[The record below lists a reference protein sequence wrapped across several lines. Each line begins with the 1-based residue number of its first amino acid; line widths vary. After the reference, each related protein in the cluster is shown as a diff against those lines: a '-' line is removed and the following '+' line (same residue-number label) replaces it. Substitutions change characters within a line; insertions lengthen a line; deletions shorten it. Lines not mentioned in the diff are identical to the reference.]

1 MPWQSGYTS
10 MDNNPIWFN
19 DPMGDKVKAKLD
31 RSMRK
36 ELGITRKEAKSYTPE
51 MIKNV
56 FQKEYGINVKTE
68 NGWLM
73 SDGDVDAGQEVS
85 SDARAMWLKELDPN
99 VKSKHSFKFVN
110 NSNAVD
116 LGYNVAKGTGTVS
129 VIDLGDFN
137 SDFSSK
143 GDKYWNV
150 PNRSWNLGR
159 VLEHEFLAHGVMGL
173 DDDYP
178 KSRSFQSSLQWEF
191 DAKRMTGETV
201 DFVNQFRKQIN
212 VPIRTNYGAQS
223 GSNWKVGKY
232 TKAFLRVGFD
242 GGEIRTTVPV
252 K

>member
-191 DAKRMTGETV
+191 DAMQPTR
-201 DFVNQFRKQIN
+201 VNYNFLFRIFEL
-212 VPIRTNYGAQS
+212 S
-223 GSNWKVGKY
+223 
-232 TKAFLRVGFD
+232 TKS
-242 GGEIRTTVPV
+242 TC
-252 K
+252 